1 MPNSLIFRGAFI
13 RSIHLSNPD
22 DGDKTVTMQC
32 TADFSDQVIEK
43 MKWGQVADGTGEFT
57 PINIDGVVSSCKLKG
72 ALLATS
78 LILTPS
84 SREMKKHE
92 LDLDT
97 TWLGDF
103 QAVVT
108 KDREG
113 EPTNTELR
121 FSVESTS
128 NKAAA
133 LLENYINHLGRE
145 KGQMKVSY
153 SKQLLLGESEETED
167 DTQDTLNDGEDE
179 PIEVAAGTLASARS
193 MKAVSKGN

>member
-1 MPNSLIFRGAFI
+1 MSNNLILRGAFI
-13 RSIHLSNPD
+13 RSVHLSNPD
-22 DGDKTVTMQC
+22 DSKKTVSVQC
-32 TADFSDQVIEK
+32 TADFSTPVIEK

-84 SREMKKHE
+84 QKEMKKHE
-92 LDLDT
+92 LDLDIS
-97 TWLGDF
+97 WLGDF

-121 FSVESTS
+121 FTFESNS
-128 NKAAA
+128 DKAAA
-133 LLENYINHLGRE
+133 QLENYINHLGRE
-145 KGQMKVSY
+145 KCQMKVAY
-153 SKQLLLGESEETED
+153 TKQLILGESQEGEVDAQQT
-167 DTQDTLNDGEDE
+167 TNDGEDE
-179 PIEVAAGTLASARS
+179 PVEVGAGSVASARE
-193 MKAVSKGN
+193 MKRNAKA

>member
-1 MPNSLIFRGAFI
+1 MSNNLTFQGAFI

-22 DGDKTVTMQC
+22 DGEKIVTLQC
-32 TADFSDQVIEK
+32 TADFSDKVIEK
-43 MKWGQVADGTGEFT
+43 MKWGQVNEGTGEFT
-57 PINIDGVVSSCKLKG
+57 PVNIDGVVSSCKLKG

-84 SREMKKHE
+84 AGAMKKHE
-92 LDLDT
+92 LSLDIN
-97 TWLGDF
+97 WLGNF

-128 NKAAA
+128 KDAAA
-133 LLENYINHLGRE
+133 SAEAYINNLGRE

-153 SKQLLLGESEETED
+153 SKQLLLGETEAEEND
-167 DTQDTLNDGEDE
+167 AQGDLNDGEDE
-179 PIEVAAGTLASARS
+179 PVEVGTGSLASARS
-193 MKAVSKGN
+193 MKAGK

>member
-1 MPNSLIFRGAFI
+1 MLRGAFI
-13 RSIHLSNPD
+13 RSVHLSNPD
-22 DGDKTVTMQC
+22 DNKKTVSAQC
-32 TADFSDQVIEK
+32 TADFSTPVIEK

-84 SREMKKHE
+84 QKEMKKHE
-92 LDLDT
+92 LDLDIS
-97 TWLGDF
+97 WLGDF

-121 FSVESTS
+121 FTFESNS
-128 NKAAA
+128 DKAAA
-133 LLENYINHLGRE
+133 QLENYINHLGRE
-145 KGQMKVSY
+145 KCQMKVAY
-153 SKQLLLGESEETED
+153 AKQLILGEAEEEESDAQQT
-167 DTQDTLNDGEDE
+167 TNDGEDE
-179 PIEVAAGTLASARS
+179 PVEVGAGSVASVRE
-193 MKAVSKGN
+193 MKRNAKA